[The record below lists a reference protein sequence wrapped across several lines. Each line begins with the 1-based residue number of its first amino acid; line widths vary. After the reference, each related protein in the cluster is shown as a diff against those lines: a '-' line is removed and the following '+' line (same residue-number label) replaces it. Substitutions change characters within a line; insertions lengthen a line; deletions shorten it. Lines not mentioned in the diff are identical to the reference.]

1 MIMKVLG
8 KEIGDEMTDAYIESL
23 TRSIKKHYEK

>member
-23 TRSIKKHYEK
+23 TTSIKNK